1 MIPHYLQQLVQIP
14 SVNPSGR
21 APDEPRMGEARLA
34 AYLAEQL
41 TRLGGRVEVAEVLP
55 QRPNVY
61 AYFAGQTAEL
71 VAVDV
76 HMDTVDVGQMTDPPF
91 DGRLENG
98 RVWGRGAVDTKA
110 TLAILLALL
119 EKWQAAGQKP
129 RPNLLIVGTISE
141 EFGGNGALAFAD
153 YARQN
158 QLNISQLIVAEPTLC
173 GPIYAHKGVM
183 GLSFRVHGRAA
194 HSSTPEQGQ
203 NAITAAAR
211 IALAIEQEHQRLQA
225 IPATTALGPAVVSTT
240 MIEGG
245 VGHNVIPDSCL
256 ISVNRRLTAFE
267 EVDAT
272 ADHLEAIAR
281 AASPLPLSVEMRLG
295 LPALYQSPD
304 APLVRQLAEWSGVAA
319 AVAPYGT
326 NALCY
331 SGLARE
337 TVVFGPG
344 SIDQAHKAQEW
355 VEVAELEKAAE
366 IYARWLGE

>member
-1 MIPHYLQQLVQIP
+1 MITNWLSQLVQIP

-21 APDEPRMGEARLA
+21 EPSEPHHGEARMA
-34 AYLAEQL
+34 AFLAEQF
-41 TRLGGRVEVAEVLP
+41 TRFGGRVEVAEVLP

-61 AYFAGQTAEL
+61 AYFQGQTEEW
-71 VAVDV
+71 VGVDI

-110 TLAILLALL
+110 TLAILLSLV
-119 EKWQAAGQKP
+119 EKWHAAGQRP
-129 RPNLLIVGTISE
+129 RPNLLIIGTVSE
-141 EFGGNGALAFAD
+141 EFGGDGAMAFAT
-153 YARQN
+153 YARER
-158 QLNISQLIVAEPTLC
+158 QLHLRQLIVAEPTVC

-203 NAITAAAR
+203 NAITAAAH
-211 IALAIEQEHQRLQA
+211 IALAIDQENKRLQA
-225 IPATTALGPAVVSTT
+225 IPATTALGPGVVSMT

-245 VGHNVIPDSCL
+245 VGHNIIPDSCL
-256 ISVNRRLTAFE
+256 VSINRRLTAFE
-267 EVDAT
+267 DVEEVAQG
-272 ADHLEAIAR
+272 LEALAR
-281 AASPLPLSVEMRLG
+281 AASPLPLSVEMRVG
-295 LPALYQSPD
+295 LPALYQATDS
-304 APLVRQLAEWSGVAA
+304 PLVQQLADWSGMAA

-331 SGLARE
+331 NGLAEE

-355 VEVAELEKAAE
+355 VEIAELEKAAA
-366 IYARWLGE
+366 IYARWLES